1 MNTSK
6 YLSKLTFIAGATL
19 IMATSIGCSKE
30 EGCTDPAADNYDAN
44 AEKNCCCIYS
54 TSGSNRITTDVTWSS
69 DVIHELN
76 GRVIVE
82 NGATLTIEPG
92 TIIKGATGTGT
103 LASALII
110 TRGSKIIADGTA
122 DEPIIFTSVLDNIE
136 IGQKTGSNLT
146 ENDTQKWGGL
156 IILGNA
162 PISAEEGDDVAQI
175 EGLPADEGYGAYGGT
190 NIADDSGIL
199 RYVSVRHG
207 GALIGEGNEI
217 NGITF
222 GGVGTGTIVDHVE
235 VVANEDDGVE
245 FFGGSVNATN
255 VIIAFQKDDGIDI
268 DQNYSGTI
276 DNFFVLHGVSTD
288 EGLEIDGP
296 EGTLSN
302 GLFTLRNGTVRNTTP
317 GIGSAADLKSKAQGT
332 LENITFW
339 GYDGGAWLK
348 MRASFQNDC
357 ADPRADTYSY
367 YTDASPSFV
376 ITGCEFGN
384 PSTDDVLRIYTGSSY
399 DAPDSNGDP
408 ISCPVPASYETVSGD
423 IFSAANPLV
432 EASTPTIGADLTE
445 FDTWSWSSVNNKY

>member
-1 MNTSK
+1 MKTSK
-6 YLSKLTFIAGATL
+6 FYSRYLYIAVVSFL
-19 IMATSIGCSKE
+19 MASSIGCSKE
-30 EGCTDPAADNYDAN
+30 EGCTDPTADNYDAN

-54 TSGSNRITTDVTWSS
+54 TSGTGRITSDETWTA
-69 DVIHELN
+69 DVIHTLN

-122 DEPIIFTSVLDNIE
+122 DDPIIFTSILDNIE
-136 IGQKTGSNLT
+136 IGQKTGTNLT

-175 EGLPADEGYGAYGGT
+175 EGLPADESYGAYGGT
-190 NIADDSGIL
+190 NSADDSGIL

-222 GGVGTGTIVDHVE
+222 GGVGTGTIVDHIE
-235 VVANEDDGVE
+235 VAANEDDGVE
-245 FFGGSVNATN
+245 FFGGTVNATN

-268 DQNYSGTI
+268 DMNYAGTI

-288 EGLEIDGP
+288 EALEIDGP
-296 EGTLSN
+296 EGTLSD
-302 GLFTLRNGTVRNTTP
+302 GLFTLRNGTLRNTTP
-317 GIGSAADLKSKAQGT
+317 GTGSAADLKSKAQGT
-332 LENITFW
+332 LENISFW
-339 GYDGGAWLK
+339 GYDGGSWLK

-357 ADPRADTYSY
+357 VDPRADTYAY
-367 YTDASPSFV
+367 YTDASPTF
-376 ITGCEFGN
+376 IINNCEFGN
-384 PSTDDVLRIYTGSSY
+384 PNSDDVLKIYTGSTY
-399 DAPDSNGDP
+399 NEPDGNGDP
-408 ISCPVPASYETVSGD
+408 VNCPVPASYETVSGG
-423 IFSAANPLV
+423 IFTAANPLV
-432 EASTPTIGADLTE
+432 EASEPTIGADLSE
-445 FDTWSWSSVNNKY
+445 FDNWSWSSVNNKY